1 MTWFLLALLL
11 LGPAVGGQPRR
22 PAQPARPPAPAAPAP
37 ASQAWPIESLSVDG
51 NRNYPQS
58 AILAVAGLKLGQPA
72 TPEAFEAARE
82 RLLATGLFESVGY
95 RYEPA
100 PGGKGYRSVI
110 EVAEVEPVYSFRF
123 EDLPL
128 PADGLRVALEA
139 ADPLFGARLPATAA
153 VLDRYSRLLQS
164 RLAESGFRDRVVGRL
179 VSERQDEVVIVFRPA
194 TPPPSIVYVRFTGAE
209 AVEAAVLQNAMA
221 GVAVGVPYSEQRVRE
236 LLDTAIRPRYEA
248 KGRMRV
254 SFPEISAAEAPDA
267 KGVVVTVRVAEGEV
281 YELGEVGAQSYPLP
295 PAEIVKAAGLKSGER
310 ADFDAVGEGRE
321 RILRLLRKNGHMKGA
336 VKIDRT
342 IDDAAR
348 KVNVIYQVEAG
359 PRFTFGAL
367 KVEGL
372 DILTEPAI
380 RKLWGLKPGQP
391 FDADY
396 PEFFLN
402 RIREDGVF
410 DNLGRTRSSIQVNEA
425 GQTVNVTLYFGE
437 AARKSLLP
445 GV

>member
-1 MTWFLLALLL
+1 MLWFVPALLVL
-11 LGPAVGGQPRR
+11 APCVAGQPRR
-22 PAQPARPPAPAAPAP
+22 AAQPVRPPGPAAPAP
-37 ASQAWPIESLSVDG
+37 AGQSWPIESLTVAG
-51 NRNYPQS
+51 HRNYQES
-58 AILAVAGLKLGQPA
+58 AILAVAGLKPGQAA

-100 PGGKGYRSVI
+100 AGGKGYRAVI
-110 EVAEVEPVYSFRF
+110 EVAEVEPVYPFRF

-128 PADGLRVALEA
+128 GADELRAALEA
-139 ADPLFGARLPATAA
+139 AGPLFAARLPATAA
-153 VLDRYSRLLQS
+153 VLERYARLLQN
-164 RLAESGFRDRVVGRL
+164 RLAETGFRDRVVGRL

-194 TPPPSIVYVRFTGAE
+194 TPPPAIVYVRFTGSE
-209 AVEAAVLQNAMA
+209 AVEAAELQNAMA
-221 GVAVGVPYSEQRVRE
+221 GVAVGVPYTEQRVRE
-236 LLDTAIRPRYEA
+236 LLDSAIRPRYEA

-254 SFPEISAAEAPDA
+254 SFPEITAAEAPDA
-267 KGVVVTVRVAEGEV
+267 RGVVVTVRVAEGEV

-295 PAEIVKAAGLKSGER
+295 PGGIVKAAGLKSGER
-310 ADFDAVGEGRE
+310 ADFDAVEEGRE

-336 VKIDRT
+336 VKIERT
-342 IDDAAR
+342 LDDAAR

-372 DILTEPAI
+372 DILTEPAV

-410 DNLGRTRSSIQVNEA
+410 DNLGQTRFSIQVDEA
-425 GQTVNVTLYFGE
+425 SQTVNVTLYFGA

-445 GV
+445 GA